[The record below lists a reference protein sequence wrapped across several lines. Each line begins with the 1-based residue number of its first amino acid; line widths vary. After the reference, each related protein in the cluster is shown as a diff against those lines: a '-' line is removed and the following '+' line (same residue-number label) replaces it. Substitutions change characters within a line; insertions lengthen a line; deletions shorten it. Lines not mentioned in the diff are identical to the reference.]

1 MLERIY
7 LLFEILSILLFLWVL
22 HGSKKRPGIVTIIYL
37 CLELIIMS
45 MINEGWI
52 SKEFDYFAFIGI
64 VLVDIF
70 EFNDKLRNAIFY
82 TIADCIFVFVA
93 QTLGLVVY
101 AIIFHDKKMNSFEA
115 FVVCL
120 FILCTFIIIF
130 LKFDLHSYISSFLE
144 KSFYAEG
151 IIIVFLIILLIMLKQ
166 ESYKISIDENLIMFL
181 LLFFSI
187 TILIIVKLGTER
199 MQKNQYVEQLKQYE
213 QYNIIYQ
220 DLISEI
226 RHRQHDFDNHL
237 QAIYSMS
244 MSCRTIE
251 ELQKEEEK
259 YFEQLMVEN
268 HSYKL
273 LRENV
278 SSVLTAFLYMKF
290 KEVKDKGINIEY
302 NLHID
307 KLEKVIPF
315 PDVVELVGNLLDNA
329 VEATIK
335 NQNKNIYFEVEER
348 VNEVIF
354 ILSNPYEW
362 VEGESFN
369 KYMVDGKSTK
379 GNGRGFGL
387 TNINKIVERY
397 HGFMQVLFDCD
408 QEVKVVRFEI
418 ALQFKLERS

>member
-1 MLERIY
+1 MIY
-7 LLFEILSILLFLWVL
+7 IHIFQVFRKVFLC
-22 HGSKKRPGIVTIIYL
+22 R
-37 CLELIIMS
+37 
-45 MINEGWI
+45 
-52 SKEFDYFAFIGI
+52 
-64 VLVDIF
+64 
-70 EFNDKLRNAIFY
+70 RNY
-82 TIADCIFVFVA
+82 
-93 QTLGLVVY
+93 Y
-101 AIIFHDKKMNSFEA
+101 S
-115 FVVCL
+115 
-120 FILCTFIIIF
+120 
-130 LKFDLHSYISSFLE
+130 
-144 KSFYAEG
+144 
-151 IIIVFLIILLIMLKQ
+151 FLIILFILLKQ

-181 LLFFSI
+181 ILFFLI
-187 TILIIVKLGTER
+187 TILIIVKLGKER

-237 QAIYSMS
+237 QALYSMS

-302 NLHID
+302 ILHID

-335 NQNKNIYFEVEER
+335 NPNKNIYFEVEER
-348 VNEVIF
+348 DNEVIF

-362 VEGESFN
+362 VEGEIFN

-379 GNGRGFGL
+379 GIGRGLGF

-397 HGFMQVLFDCD
+397 HGFIQVQFDYD
-408 QEVKVVRFEI
+408 LDVKVIRFEI
-418 ALQFKLERS
+418 VLQLK

>member
-7 LLFEILSILLFLWVL
+7 LLFEIMSTLLVLWVL
-22 HGSKKRPGIVTIIYL
+22 HGSKKRPGIITIVYL
-37 CLELIIMS
+37 CLELIIMA
-45 MINEGWI
+45 MIDEGWI
-52 SKEFDYFAFIGI
+52 SKQFDYFAYIGI
-64 VLVDIF
+64 VIVDIF

-82 TIADCIFVFVA
+82 TITDCMVMFA
-93 QTLGLVVY
+93 SQALGLVVY
-101 AIIFHDKKMNSFEA
+101 SINFHNKRMNSLEA
-115 FVVCL
+115 IVVC
-120 FILCTFIIIF
+120 FILLCVFIFIS
-130 LKFDLHSYISSFLE
+130 LKYDIHSYISSFLE
-144 KSFYAEG
+144 KCFYAEG
-151 IIIVFLIILLIMLKQ
+151 IIIAFLIILFILLKQ

-181 LLFFSI
+181 ILFFLI
-187 TILIIVKLGTER
+187 TILIIVKLGKER

-237 QAIYSMS
+237 QALYSMS

-302 NLHID
+302 ILHID

-335 NQNKNIYFEVEER
+335 NPNKNIYFEVEER
-348 VNEVIF
+348 DNEVIF

-362 VEGESFN
+362 VEGEIFN

-379 GNGRGFGL
+379 GIGRGLGF

-397 HGFMQVLFDCD
+397 HGFIQVQFDYD
-408 QEVKVVRFEI
+408 LDVKVIRFEI
-418 ALQFKLERS
+418 VLQLK